1 MRRSKVEI
9 IKIYFVK
16 EFITEVMNE
25 IYGRVVIV
33 SNKQSSK
40 SNPSSDDFVL
50 NKQKVKAI
58 KIQRYLSY
66 GKR

>member
-16 EFITEVMNE
+16 EFITEVMNA

-40 SNPSSDDFVL
+40 SNPSSENL
-50 NKQKVKAI
+50 AI
-58 KIQRYLSY
+58 DLSN
-66 GKR
+66 

>member
-40 SNPSSDDFVL
+40 SNPSSDDL
-50 NKQKVKAI
+50 EIN
-58 KIQRYLSY
+58 LSN
-66 GKR
+66 

>member
-1 MRRSKVEI
+1 LRRSKVEI

-40 SNPSSDDFVL
+40 SDPSSLVL
-50 NKQKVKAI
+50 AIELNI

>member
-1 MRRSKVEI
+1 LRRSKVEI

-16 EFITEVMNE
+16 EFITEVMNG

-40 SNPSSDDFVL
+40 SDPSSLVL
-50 NKQKVKAI
+50 AIEPNI

>member
-16 EFITEVMNE
+16 EFITEVMNT

-40 SNPSSDDFVL
+40 SDPSSLVL
-50 NKQKVKAI
+50 EIELNI

>member
-16 EFITEVMNE
+16 EFITEVMNG

-40 SNPSSDDFVL
+40 SDPSSLVL
-50 NKQKVKAI
+50 EIELNI

>member
-1 MRRSKVEI
+1 LRRSKVEI

-40 SNPSSDDFVL
+40 SDPSSLVL
-50 NKQKVKAI
+50 EIELNI

>member
-40 SNPSSDDFVL
+40 SNPSSDDL
-50 NKQKVKAI
+50 AI
-58 KIQRYLSY
+58 ESRN
-66 GKR
+66 

>member
-16 EFITEVMNE
+16 EFITEVMNK

-40 SNPSSDDFVL
+40 SDPSSLVL
-50 NKQKVKAI
+50 EIELNI

>member
-1 MRRSKVEI
+1 MLRI
-9 IKIYFVK
+9 
-16 EFITEVMNE
+16 

-40 SNPSSDDFVL
+40 SNPSSDDLAL

>member
-16 EFITEVMNE
+16 NFMLVGWADKPNMLNNIE

-33 SNKQSSK
+33 SNKH
-40 SNPSSDDFVL
+40 
-50 NKQKVKAI
+50 KVVKV
-58 KIQRYLSY
+58 IQVALI
-66 GKR
+66 

>member
-16 EFITEVMNE
+16 EFITEVVNG

-40 SNPSSDDFVL
+40 SNPSSDNSEL
-50 NKQKVKAI
+50 KSEELKQLKYKDT
-58 KIQRYLSY
+58 
-66 GKR
+66 

>member
-16 EFITEVMNE
+16 EFITEVMNT

-40 SNPSSDDFVL
+40 SNPSSLVL
-50 NKQKVKAI
+50 AIELNI

>member
-40 SNPSSDDFVL
+40 SDPSSLVL
-50 NKQKVKAI
+50 EIELNI